1 MKIDPKAYLLYNK
14 AQRAAFEAKMGNN
27 LVHLI
32 KSIDK
37 YISNMPEGIWCNY
50 LRGVPEKNIPII
62 IGCLCIWMEDNPV
75 TVSNQ
80 TISLNDSATHI
91 KKLVWINPNQSEK
104 DETTPTI

>member
-1 MKIDPKAYLLYNK
+1 MKIDPKAYLLYTK

-27 LVHLI
+27 LALAI

-50 LRGVPEKNIPII
+50 LRGAPEKNIPII
-62 IGCLCIWMEDNPV
+62 IGCLCIWMEDNQ
-75 TVSNQ
+75 VSQ
-80 TISLNDSATHI
+80 QYVSFNDSATHI
-91 KKLVWINPNQSEK
+91 KKIVWINPNQSEK